1 MNEKLLLVF
10 SFVRLQSAEIWR
22 RTWRRRVLEFYP
34 DSIHAVIA
42 MELADEMSLPK
53 GTVAGV

>member
-10 SFVRLQSAEIWR
+10 SFIRLQSAEIWR
-22 RTWRRRVLEFYP
+22 RTWRRTVLKFYL

-53 GTVAGV
+53 GTAAGI